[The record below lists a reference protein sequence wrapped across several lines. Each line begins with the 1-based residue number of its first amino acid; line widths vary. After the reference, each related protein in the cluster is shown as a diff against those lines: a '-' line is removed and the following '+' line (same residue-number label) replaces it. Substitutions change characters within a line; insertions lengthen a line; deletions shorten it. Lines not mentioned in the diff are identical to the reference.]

1 MEIRWCLERV
11 VPLWPK
17 EILDGC
23 DSGLVLREPVDRL
36 LALGQQE
43 VSPLLCGQMRPLGLK
58 ILQHQSSSCLGRL
71 GLAPAEDKCDTTIGV
86 VVDEVLLMIVGHELH
101 GEALGIGEVLVD
113 RRNHVSNETDDHRVG
128 DVVKGLMI
136 VVLEGRL
143 VSITAENIDTIVDAQ
158 LKELHECRLGCT

>member
-1 MEIRWCLERV
+1 
-11 VPLWPK
+11 
-17 EILDGC
+17 
-23 DSGLVLREPVDRL
+23 
-36 LALGQQE
+36 
-43 VSPLLCGQMRPLGLK
+43 MRPLGLK

-158 LKELHECRLGCT
+158 LKELHECRLGCAQALVGGIMMDVEDCHIHLTHACTVNPSFSLTAHAV